1 MKDAISIKNPKWLY
15 FLIITINTFF
25 GLQILKVFL
34 SLLVNFLRERPNI
47 SLTDV
52 GIYAAATFILVFI
65 TGLLYRLRY
74 GVVLWIL
81 LAGVSITRFIL
92 QVNPWPPLSLAVSAL
107 GTIFWMGS
115 IVFFISLVQQKKI
128 GLLSAFFPGIIFGIS
143 LTTAISGLFETWD
156 MIWRQE
162 WYITFIVLIV
172 VLAKLWLVYNIYRDL
187 GNIKPSDGGR
197 SAFYT
202 LTVFMPFIF
211 LQLLKFQNIAAF
223 NAVTGSK
230 IGVSAA
236 LILLSN
242 IAAFGFTYMFIIR
255 KARIFI
261 TVLSMLF
268 IMASFLPDMGG
279 YLYILQ
285 VIFGNIGAFWL
296 LIVVLDKAEEISEVK
311 APWKNT
317 SAFSIGGLVFF
328 IFAFIY
334 YGSYDL
340 AIPFGNWVIPFT
352 AAVFIS
358 ICALLSSCIVSFRSS
373 GAGDKSV
380 SRKYAGRKPVF
391 LYLMMGL
398 LIVPLI
404 MLLPPKNIGKS
415 PGGNGPVRVMDYNIH
430 QGFNI
435 KGYLDM
441 EGIARV
447 IEGSGAD
454 VVCLQEV
461 SRGWVINGSADTLLW
476 LSDRLNMDY
485 YMFMPASDDVWGN
498 AVLSRYPLKKI
509 KSGFLPRLGA
519 PLRRSYILAGV
530 ELEGMEDI
538 NVMCVHI
545 HHIKDEGWIREEQ
558 VDEIL
563 KEWGGLERTA
573 IIGDFNAEIIE
584 PEIRK
589 IYDAGLIDSQLELGE
604 EEKLT
609 WVHYEP
615 FRRIDYIWAT
625 RDLAISDVDVPYST
639 ASDHL
644 PVVVSIE

>member
-1 MKDAISIKNPKWLY
+1 
-15 FLIITINTFF
+15 
-25 GLQILKVFL
+25 
-34 SLLVNFLRERPNI
+34 
-47 SLTDV
+47 
-52 GIYAAATFILVFI
+52 
-65 TGLLYRLRY
+65 
-74 GVVLWIL
+74 
-81 LAGVSITRFIL
+81 
-92 QVNPWPPLSLAVSAL
+92 
-107 GTIFWMGS
+107 
-115 IVFFISLVQQKKI
+115 
-128 GLLSAFFPGIIFGIS
+128 
-143 LTTAISGLFETWD
+143 
-156 MIWRQE
+156 
-162 WYITFIVLIV
+162 
-172 VLAKLWLVYNIYRDL
+172 
-187 GNIKPSDGGR
+187 
-197 SAFYT
+197 
-202 LTVFMPFIF
+202 
-211 LQLLKFQNIAAF
+211 
-223 NAVTGSK
+223 
-230 IGVSAA
+230 
-236 LILLSN
+236 
-242 IAAFGFTYMFIIR
+242 
-255 KARIFI
+255 
-261 TVLSMLF
+261 
-268 IMASFLPDMGG
+268 
-279 YLYILQ
+279 
-285 VIFGNIGAFWL
+285 
-296 LIVVLDKAEEISEVK
+296 
-311 APWKNT
+311 
-317 SAFSIGGLVFF
+317 
-328 IFAFIY
+328 
-334 YGSYDL
+334 
-340 AIPFGNWVIPFT
+340 
-352 AAVFIS
+352 
-358 ICALLSSCIVSFRSS
+358 
-373 GAGDKSV
+373 
-380 SRKYAGRKPVF
+380 
-391 LYLMMGL
+391 
-398 LIVPLI
+398 
-404 MLLPPKNIGKS
+404 
-415 PGGNGPVRVMDYNIH
+415 
-430 QGFNI
+430 
-435 KGYLDM
+435 M